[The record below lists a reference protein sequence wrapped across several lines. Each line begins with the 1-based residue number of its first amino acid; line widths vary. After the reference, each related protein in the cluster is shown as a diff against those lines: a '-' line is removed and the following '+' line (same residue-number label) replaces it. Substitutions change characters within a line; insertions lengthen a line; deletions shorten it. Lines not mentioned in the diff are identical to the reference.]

1 MDAGTGTDGRGRRG
15 GAVMLVARLCVVM
28 IIAVWVLSGIGK
40 VLDLSGFVNIVSQH
54 RVLPQSMY
62 WILWGVGPAELVMGL
77 VLVFAAGS
85 ELTKP
90 FGRAALVV
98 SLLGVTVLS
107 VYLSLVDGAVI
118 RESGCGCLESLKRID
133 FGIDQ
138 SERAIKLGI
147 NGGLIA
153 MHLIA
158 LLGPALARRCGG
170 GSDRD
175 GGKGVGA

>member
-1 MDAGTGTDGRGRRG
+1 MDTGTDGRTRARRG
-15 GAVMLVARLCVVM
+15 GAMMLVARLSVVV

-40 VLDLSGFVNIVSQH
+40 VLDLSGFVNTVSQH

-90 FGRAALVV
+90 FGRGALIV
-98 SLLGVTVLS
+98 SLLGLIVLS
-107 VYLSLVDGAVI
+107 VYLSLVDEAVI

-138 SERAIKLGI
+138 SERSVKLGI

-153 MHLIA
+153 LHLLA
-158 LLGPALARRCGG
+158 LLGPALARRRGG
-170 GSDRD
+170 GSVRGD
-175 GGKGVGA
+175 GNGGGA